1 MALPLHAL
9 NKIEPILR
17 GKDVLSLGYP
27 DLMVRSEEIEKLFGY
42 KPEKFSGLQEWHG
55 VKDPMPETL
64 EFFEAIGSRLTV
76 VDFTAER
83 GMEKIADLNYPHDL
97 GKFDLV
103 IDPGTLEHFFNI
115 GQAFLNAANAVKVG
129 GYIFHLSPLDML
141 NHGFYNINPTL
152 FHDFYLQ
159 NGWEVRECRVLPSVS
174 PKLRPTA
181 RFDMHTEHLLR
192 VLVQRMNGAVL
203 KFPVQTK
210 YLAKMEK
217 KTNEVRLRNEQ
228 L

>member
-1 MALPLHAL
+1 MALPFHAL
-9 NKIEPILR
+9 SLLAPFIR
-17 GKDVLSLGYP
+17 GKEVLSLGYP
-27 DLMVRSEEIEKLFGY
+27 DLMIRAGEMEKLFGY
-42 KPEKFSGLQEWHG
+42 KPEKFSGVQEWHG

-64 EFFEAIGSRLTV
+64 EFFEHIGSKLTI

-83 GMEKIADLNYPHDL
+83 GIEKIADLNHPHDL

-103 IDPGTLEHFFNI
+103 IDPGTLEHCFNI

-159 NGWEVRECRVLPSVS
+159 NGWEVRECRVLPSVN

-192 VLVQRMNGAVL
+192 VLVQRMNGDVL

-217 KTNEVRLRNEQ
+217 ANEVRLRNEQ